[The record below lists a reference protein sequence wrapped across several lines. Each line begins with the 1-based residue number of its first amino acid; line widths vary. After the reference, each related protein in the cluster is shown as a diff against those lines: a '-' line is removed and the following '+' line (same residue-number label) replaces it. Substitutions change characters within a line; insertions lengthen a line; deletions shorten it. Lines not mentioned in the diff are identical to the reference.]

1 MTDFST
7 LLTLT
12 EEPLKS
18 KIAQLFFGKFTYQG
32 SKIDFIITQKHKT
45 LGELNLLWAEAKDGD
60 KGSLDASFI
69 QLILTI
75 GKHRFHT
82 HQTPNFLGAFDGEKF
97 AFLPFGE
104 VQKVF
109 VQNDIDWSVTPSNH
123 KTQQFQTL
131 LNSLESTLAKK
142 QIFYYERDE
151 KELKD
156 FIAKNLNS
164 DHISKYQ
171 IDKNN
176 FFNIYLKWR
185 EAVRDTISIE
195 WDKAK
200 TANILDADFYLADL
214 LSDQDKT
221 IVEKLN
227 TILDGDHYKMKKGI
241 NFFGALEND
250 EAFFKD
256 SQKAHKQF
264 WSLYERPPRKEFWDY
279 IIERRDL
286 LVPQDIRERKGA
298 FFTPSIWVAQSQ
310 AYLAKALGEDWQDEY
325 YIWDCAGGTG
335 NLLAGLTNARNI
347 FCSTLDKSDI
357 AIMHERIANGAN
369 LLENHIFQFDFLNDE
384 FFDQKDSQGNIV
396 ESKLPKP
403 LQAILKDEKKRQ
415 KLIVYINPPY
425 AEAPNARQIAGT
437 GKNKSFVA
445 RGNFVSRYY
454 QEILGRANNEL
465 FAQFFI
471 RIYKEISGCVLAS
484 FSTLKYLN
492 SQNFIRFRESFKARF
507 LGGFITPAD
516 TFDNVK
522 GKFPIGFL
530 IWDTKH
536 KEKLK
541 ETKLDIFDK
550 GGQFLGQ
557 KNFYAENPPS
567 LNQWVKKFQS
577 KDKEAIALIV
587 SAAPDFQHQQQVAL
601 LTKAQK
607 RYCFKCDEKN
617 LLSSCTYFA
626 VRHALPHTW
635 INHNDQFL
643 YPKSQWQD
651 DAEFQSDCLAFTLFH
666 RKNRITGRDGINH
679 FIPFSEKEVKA
690 KSAFASNFM
699 EHFIT
704 GKSSLNTAL
713 FSDGAIVFSQEA
725 QAVLDA
731 GRELFTYYH
740 TYPFSLY
747 QTYYANASLY
757 DIKEFF
763 QGHNKRGE
771 LNHPGESKDSYYK
784 DLLAAL
790 TEALDTLAKRLEPK
804 IYEYGFLRE

>member
-310 AYLAKALGEDWQDEY
+310 AYLAKVLGEDWQDEY

-384 FFDQKDSQGNIV
+384 FFDQKDAQGNIV
-396 ESKLPKP
+396 ESKLPKS

-415 KLIVYINPPY
+415 KLIIYINPPY
-425 AEAPNARQIAGT
+425 AEAGGSGT
-437 GKNKSFVA
+437 GRNKSLVA
-445 RGNFVSRYY
+445 KGNIICERYKD
-454 QEILGRANNEL
+454 ILGQASNEL
-465 FAQFFI
+465 FTQFFM

-492 SQNFIRFRESFKARF
+492 SQNCEKFRQNFLARF
-507 LGGFITPAD
+507 LGGFIVPAD
-516 TFDNVK
+516 TFDNVT

-530 IWDTKH
+530 VWDTKRREEI
-536 KEKLK
+536 KEI
-541 ETKLDIFDK
+541 TLDIFDR

-557 KNFYAENPPS
+557 KSFYS
-567 LNQWVKKFQS
+567 LKKQRISRWFSQFKGGGEMLCILNMGRS
-577 KDKEAIALIV
+577 
-587 SAAPDFQHQQQVAL
+587 DFQNASHV
-601 LTKAQK
+601 
-607 RYCFKCDEKN
+607 Y
-617 LLSSCTYFA
+617 LSSIDKRDHTKIITLHNLTQMAIYFA
-626 VRHALPHTW
+626 VSRAIPHNW
-635 INHNDQFL
+635 IIHNDQFYAPCEL
-643 YPKSQWQD
+643 WQE
-651 DAEFQSDCLAFTLFH
+651 DAGFQSNSLAFMLFH
-666 RKNRITGRDGINH
+666 EKNIITGREGINH
-679 FIPFSEKEVKA
+679 FIPFSEKEVGA

-699 EHFIT
+699 EYFIA
-704 GKSSLNTAL
+704 GKLESSARSTL
-713 FSDGAIVFSQEA
+713 FSGGGGANPINSHKKPKLCLMRAGSFLPTTTPILLPHIRPTLSMPRSMISRSFFK
-725 QAVLDA
+725 DA
-731 GRELFTYYH
+731 M
-740 TYPFSLY
+740 
-747 QTYYANASLY
+747 
-757 DIKEFF
+757 
-763 QGHNKRGE
+763 KRV
-771 LNHPGESKDSYYK
+771 S
-784 DLLAAL
+784 
-790 TEALDTLAKRLEPK
+790 
-804 IYEYGFLRE
+804 

>member
-7 LLTLT
+7 LLTLL

-18 KIAQLFFGKFTYQG
+18 KIAQLFFSKFTYQG
-32 SKIDFIITQKHKT
+32 GKIDFIITQKHKT
-45 LGELNLLWAEAKDGD
+45 LGELNLLWAEAKKDS
-60 KGSLDASFI
+60 KASLDIPFI

-109 VQNDIDWSVTPSNH
+109 VQNDIDWSVKPSEP

-185 EAVRDTISIE
+185 EVVRDTISAD
-195 WDKAK
+195 WDRFKAMG
-200 TANILDADFYLADL
+200 IVDADFYLADL
-214 LSDQDKT
+214 LSDQGKT
-221 IVEKLN
+221 IIERLN
-227 TILDGDHYKMKKGI
+227 TILVGNYYKTNRADAWTKES
-241 NFFGALEND
+241 A
-250 EAFFKD
+250 FKD
-256 SQKAHKQF
+256 SQVAHKQF
-264 WSLYERPPRKEFWDY
+264 WSLYERPPREEFWDY

-347 FCSTLDKSDI
+347 FCSTLDLADVKI
-357 AIMHERIANGAN
+357 IHERIANGAN

-384 FFDQKDSQGNIV
+384 FFDQKDAQGNIV
-396 ESKLPKP
+396 ESKLPKT

-415 KLIVYINPPY
+415 KLIIYINPPFVEPTS
-425 AEAPNARQIAGT
+425 AKQVTGT
-437 GKNKSFVA
+437 GKNKSGVA
-445 RGNFVSRYY
+445 TGTAIYARYKD
-454 QEILGRANNEL
+454 ILGQASNEL
-465 FAQFFI
+465 FTQFFI
-471 RIYKEISGCVLAS
+471 RIYKEIDGCILAS
-484 FSTLKYLN
+484 FSKLKYLN
-492 SQNFIRFRESFKARF
+492 SQNSKKFRKNFLARF
-507 LGGFITPAD
+507 LGGFIAPAY
-516 TFDNVK
+516 TFDNVT
-522 GKFPIGFL
+522 GKYPIGFL
-530 IWDTKH
+530 VWDTKH

-557 KNFYAENPPS
+557 KSFYAENPPS

-577 KDKEAIALIV
+577 KDTEAIALIV

-601 LTKAQK
+601 LTEAQK

-626 VRHALPHTW
+626 VRHAMPHTW
-635 INHNDQFL
+635 LNDRDQFL
-643 YPKSQWQD
+643 HPKPQWEKD
-651 DAEFQSDCLAFTLFH
+651 VGFQSDCLVFTLFCEQ
-666 RKNRITGRDGINH
+666 NRINCGG
-679 FIPFSEKEVKA
+679 
-690 KSAFASNFM
+690 
-699 EHFIT
+699 
-704 GKSSLNTAL
+704 G
-713 FSDGAIVFSQEA
+713 GYQ
-725 QAVLDA
+725 
-731 GRELFTYYH
+731 
-740 TYPFSLY
+740 SLY
-747 QTYYANASLY
+747 PL
-757 DIKEFF
+757 
-763 QGHNKRGE
+763 
-771 LNHPGESKDSYYK
+771 
-784 DLLAAL
+784 
-790 TEALDTLAKRLEPK
+790 
-804 IYEYGFLRE
+804 